1 MSLNLSNAKRR
12 NVAPSPRGMAVSLPS
27 PIKYQSKR
35 QSKNQAPGNAVRAFS
50 KTLMGCLAL
59 ALLCVTG
66 AVSAQEPVV
75 VSSKIDTE
83 GGVLGQMILQRL
95 ESGGIPVEN
104 RLQLGSTSIVR
115 SAIKAGEIDLYPEY
129 TGNAAFFYDKADSQV
144 WKNAAKA
151 YEKAAELDREA
162 EGIVWLT
169 PANANNTW
177 AMSVRGDVAEKNNL
191 KTLEDLADYINAGKP
206 FKFAASAEFVESAS
220 ALPAFQEAYGFKLT
234 SDQLLILSGGN
245 TAATLRAAAINSNN
259 VNGAM
264 AYGTDG
270 GLNALGLKVMQDTK
284 GVQPVYQPTPIIRAS
299 VLKTYPKIRPLLK
312 PVFESLDL
320 ETLQE
325 LNAKVAVEG
334 APADAVARDYLESLS
349 LD

>member
-1 MSLNLSNAKRR
+1 MSLL
-12 NVAPSPRGMAVSLPS
+12 S
-27 PIKYQSKR
+27 PIKDQSKH
-35 QSKNQAPGNAVRAFS
+35 QAPNKVFRAFS
-50 KTLMGCLAL
+50 QTLVGCLAL
-59 ALLCVTG
+59 TFLCITG
-66 AVSAQEPVV
+66 AVSAQDSVV

-95 ESGGIPVEN
+95 QSGGIPVEN

-129 TGNAAFFYDKADSQV
+129 TGNAAFFYDKADSPV
-144 WKNAAKA
+144 WKDAEKA
-151 YEKAAELDREA
+151 YEKAAELDRKA
-162 EGIVWLT
+162 ENIVWLT

-177 AMSVRGDVAEKNNL
+177 AMSVRGDLAEKNNL
-191 KTLEDLADYINAGKP
+191 KTLEDLASYINAGKP

-220 ALPAFQEAYGFKLT
+220 ALPAFQEAYKFELT

-245 TAATLRAAAINSNN
+245 TAATLRAAAINSND

-284 GVQPVYQPTPIIRAS
+284 GVQPVYQPTPIIRTS
-299 VLKTYPKIRPLLK
+299 VLQAHPNIRSLLK

-334 APADAVARDYLESLS
+334 APAEAVARDYLESLS

>member
-1 MSLNLSNAKRR
+1 
-12 NVAPSPRGMAVSLPS
+12 VSLSS
-27 PIKYQSKR
+27 PQKYESKCH
-35 QSKNQAPGNAVRAFS
+35 SKHQVSDRAFREHS
-50 KTLMGCLAL
+50 RLLMRCLAIVL
-59 ALLCVTG
+59 FCATG
-66 AVSAQEPVV
+66 AVSAQDPVV

-95 ESGGIPVEN
+95 DGGGIPVEN

-129 TGNAAFFYDKADSQV
+129 TGNAAFFYDKADSLV
-144 WKNAAKA
+144 WTDAAKA
-151 YEKAAELDREA
+151 YDMAAELDREA

-177 AMSVRGDVAEKNNL
+177 AMSVRGDLAEKNNL

-220 ALPAFQEAYGFKLT
+220 ALPAFQKAYGFKLT

-245 TAATLRAAAINSNN
+245 TAATLRAAAINSND

-270 GLNALGLKVMQDTK
+270 GLNALGLKVMEDTK
-284 GVQPVYQPTPIIRAS
+284 SVQPVYQPTPIVRGS
-299 VLKTYPKIRPLLK
+299 VLKAYPEIRPLLK